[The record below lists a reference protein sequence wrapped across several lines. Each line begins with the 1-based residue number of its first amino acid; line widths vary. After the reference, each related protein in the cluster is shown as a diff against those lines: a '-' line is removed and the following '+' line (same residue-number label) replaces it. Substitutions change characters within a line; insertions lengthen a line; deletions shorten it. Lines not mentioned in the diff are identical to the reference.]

1 MSVGLRGMENV
12 QRIPV
17 LMSSV
22 EPGAS
27 VKVPRVFT

>member
-1 MSVGLRGMENV
+1 MSVELRGMENR
-12 QRIPV
+12 QCIPV

-27 VKVPRVFT
+27 VKVPKVFT